1 MVTSARLTYVST
13 MSWKLAG
20 VLTYSLITLLIAL
33 RRVRSSWP
41 PSPPITLLAVILASS
56 YLLAASATFLVKFSN
71 SSALAKFTNHI
82 RV

>member
-1 MVTSARLTYVST
+1 LVTSPRLTYVST
-13 MSWKLAG
+13 MIWKLAG
-20 VLTYSLITLLIAL
+20 VLTYSLITLLIVL

-41 PSPPITLLAVILASS
+41 PSPPTILLAVILASS
-56 YLLAASATFLVKFSN
+56 YLLAASATFLVTLSN